1 MYIEPNT
8 QIHILQGVPLSKTYE
23 HTVRYKNA
31 TDQYNGFIAYKKHTL
46 NNYSYQRV
54 GLGTLR
60 VQLPYSEVYNC
71 NYMIFKNTSYENR
84 WFYAFITGVS
94 YLSNDVSEIYY
105 LIDVMQ
111 TFAYDYQFKKCFIER
126 AHESTDIIYDNT
138 QPEGLELG
146 SDYRINSYHGI
157 NTVTKDNTKKRFLIL
172 ATTNQSGVHPT
183 ASVVDNTVYALK
195 STVLTG
201 VDELKSTIQAY
212 IDNGYAS
219 NIISVYTVPDL
230 TVPTLSFTRKRTIDG
245 YEPKN
250 MKLYCY
256 PFTFIEMNNRT
267 GDALELKY
275 ENFFKITAKEH
286 ISSLSNEFKF
296 NVQSG
301 YSLIPESRLLPL
313 NYLEG
318 STDGIPRSSLTNGY
332 NIGYS
337 LYPQGA
343 ISDDSFKAWLAQ
355 NQNSYIAS
363 LNAIGQQYDTNMAIA
378 QNAYDMASRSASAS
392 LESNSNSINTALANA
407 QMANATASNVNRRS
421 ANAGSVAN
429 LAKMGTGLLAG
440 AIAQNPLAVLN
451 TGVNAITAQNNINV
465 NEQNTADTLATQLLT
480 ADNSAMTALANSNL
494 AYTTAMK
501 NAATSQAS
509 ATLSAVT
516 SANIAT
522 AQLVAKK
529 QDAEHQPSN
538 LRGQVMAY
546 GINTSFGLIGFS
558 IFEKCIR
565 SEYAQMIDDYFE
577 KYGYA
582 IRRLETPNVTAR
594 PHWTYIK
601 TCGCNI
607 VGNLSAQ
614 DIATIQGIYDN
625 GITTWKSLSEVY
637 NYDLD
642 NHAGIPT
649 ER

>member
-1 MYIEPNT
+1 MYVEPNT
-8 QIHILQGVPLSKTYE
+8 QIHILQCVPLSKSYE

-31 TDQYNGFIAYKKHTL
+31 TEQYNGFIAYLKHTL
-46 NNYSYQRV
+46 NNYSYQRA
-54 GLGTLR
+54 GLGTIR
-60 VQLPYSEVYNC
+60 VQLPYSQVYNC
-71 NYMIFKNTSYENR
+71 NYMMFKNTSYENR
-84 WFYAFITGVS
+84 WFYAFITGAS
-94 YLSNDVSEIYY
+94 YLSNDVTEVYY
-105 LIDVMQ
+105 MIDVMQ

-138 QPEGLELG
+138 QPEGLEIG

-157 NTVTKDNTKKRFLIL
+157 NTVTEDDTKKRFVIL
-172 ATTNQSGVHPT
+172 ATTGPSGSNPEPR
-183 ASVVDNTVYALK
+183 VVGNTVYVL
-195 STVLTG
+195 SRIECSGVTDVINTV
-201 VDELKSTIQAY
+201 KMY
-212 IDNGYAS
+212 IDNGYAA
-219 NIISVYTVPDL
+219 NIISVYTAPDL
-230 TVPTLSFTRKRTIDG
+230 KVPTLSFTRKRTLDG
-245 YEPKN
+245 YTPKN

-275 ENFFKITAKEH
+275 ENFFKTTAKEH

-296 NVQSG
+296 STISG
-301 YSLIPESRLLPL
+301 YSLIPESRLLPY

-318 STDGIPRSSLTNGY
+318 STGGIPAATLTKGY

-355 NQNSYIAS
+355 NQNSYVAS

-392 LESNSNSINTALANA
+392 LESNSNSINTSLANA
-407 QMANATASNVNRRS
+407 QMANATAVNVNRRS

-429 LAKMGTGLLAG
+429 IANMGTGLIAST
-440 AIAQNPLAVLN
+440 IAQNPLGVLGA
-451 TGVNAITAQNNINV
+451 GVSALTAQNNINV

-494 AYTTAMK
+494 AYSTAMK
-501 NAATSQAS
+501 NASTSQAS
-509 ATLSAVT
+509 ATLSAIT

-538 LRGQVMAY
+538 LRGQVMCY
-546 GINTSFGLIGFS
+546 GINTSLGLIGFS
-558 IFEKCIR
+558 VFEKCIR
-565 SEYAQMIDDYFE
+565 REYAQMIDDYFE

-582 IRRLETPNVTAR
+582 IRRLDTPNVTAR
-594 PHWTYIK
+594 PHWTYVK
-601 TCGCNI
+601 TTGCNI

-637 NYDLD
+637 NYNLD
-642 NHAGIPT
+642 NHTGIPT

>member
-1 MYIEPNT
+1 MYVEPNT

-23 HTVRYKNA
+23 HTVRYANA
-31 TDQYNGFIAYKKHTL
+31 TEQYNGFISYKKHTL

-71 NYMIFKNTSYENR
+71 NYMLFKNTSYENR

-105 LIDVMQ
+105 MIDVMQ

-146 SDYRINSYHGI
+146 SDYRINEEHEI
-157 NTVTKDNTKKRFLIL
+157 NTVSDDYTKKRFIIL
-172 ATTNQSGVHPT
+172 ATSDPNGQHPNAT
-183 ASVVDNTVYALK
+183 VNNNTVYALNRVVCDGMN
-195 STVLTG
+195 SVIT
-201 VDELKSTIQAY
+201 TIQTY
-212 IDNGYAS
+212 INNGYGA
-219 NIISVYTVPDL
+219 NIISVYTAPDA
-230 TVPTLSFTRKRTIDG
+230 TIPKISFTRKRTLDG
-245 YEPKN
+245 YTPKN
-250 MKLYCY
+250 MKLYTY
-256 PFTFIEMNNRT
+256 PFTFIEMNNRI
-267 GDALELKY
+267 GEVLELKY
-275 ENFFKITAKEH
+275 ENFFKATTKQHIT
-286 ISSLSNEFKF
+286 SLSSEFTF
-296 NVQSG
+296 EALSNF
-301 YSLIPESRLLPL
+301 SLIPESRLLPY
-313 NYLEG
+313 NYLQG
-318 STDGIPRSSLTNGY
+318 GNGGIPKTSTTNGY
-332 NIGYS
+332 NIGYA

-343 ISDDSFKAWLAQ
+343 IADDSFKAWMAQ

-363 LNAIGQQYDTNMAIA
+363 LNAIGQQYDTNLAIA
-378 QNAYDMASRSASAS
+378 QNTYDMASRSASAS
-392 LESNSNSINTALANA
+392 LESNSNTINTALANA

-421 ANAGSVAN
+421 ANAGSISN
-429 LAKMGTGLLAG
+429 IAKMSTGLLAG

-494 AYTTAMK
+494 AYSTAMK

-509 ATLSAVT
+509 AALSAAT

-529 QDAEHQPSN
+529 QDAEHQPNN
-538 LRGQVMAY
+538 LRGQVMSA
-546 GINTSFGLIGFS
+546 GFNSAINKIGFS

-565 SEYAQMIDDYFE
+565 SEYAKMIDDYFE

-594 PHWTYIK
+594 PHWTYVK
-601 TCGCNI
+601 TTGCNI

-642 NHAGIPT
+642 NHSGIPT

>member
-1 MYIEPNT
+1 MYVEPNT

-23 HTVRYKNA
+23 HTVRYANA
-31 TDQYNGFIAYKKHTL
+31 TEQYNGFIAYLKHTL

-71 NYMIFKNTSYENR
+71 NYMLFKNTSYENR

-105 LIDVMQ
+105 MIDVMQ

-126 AHESTDIIYDNT
+126 AHETTDIIYDNT

-157 NTVTKDNTKKRFLIL
+157 NTVTSDNTKKRFKIL
-172 ATTNQSGVHPT
+172 ATTNPSGVHPQ
-183 ASVVDNTVYALK
+183 ASFVNNTVYVLYA
-195 STVLTG
+195 TTLTG
-201 VDELKSTIQAY
+201 FDELKSTIQMY

-219 NIISVYTVPDL
+219 NIISVYTEPDL
-230 TVPTLSFTRKRTIDG
+230 TVPSISFTRKRTLDG
-245 YEPKN
+245 YTPKN

-267 GDALELKY
+267 GDSLELKY
-275 ENFFKITAKEH
+275 ENFFKTTAKEH

-296 NVQSG
+296 ESLSG
-301 YSLIPESRLLPL
+301 YSLIPESRLLPF

-318 STDGIPRSSLTNGY
+318 STDGFAKASLTNGY

-337 LYPQGA
+337 LYPQAA

-363 LNAIGQQYDTNMAIA
+363 LNAIGRQYDTNMAIA
-378 QNAYDMASRSASAS
+378 QNTFDMASRSASAS

-429 LAKMGTGLLAG
+429 IAKMGTGLLAG
-440 AIAQNPLAVLN
+440 ALAQNPLAVLN

-494 AYTTAMK
+494 AYSTAMK

-509 ATLSAVT
+509 AALSAAT

-538 LRGQVMAY
+538 LRGQVMCY
-546 GINTSFGLIGFS
+546 GLNTSLGLIGFS
-558 IFEKCIR
+558 VFEKCIR

>member
-1 MYIEPNT
+1 MYVEPNT
-8 QIHILQGVPLSKTYE
+8 QIHILQGVPLSKSYE

-31 TDQYNGFIAYKKHTL
+31 TEQYNGFIAYKKHTL
-46 NNYSYQRV
+46 NNYSYQRA
-54 GLGTLR
+54 GLGTIR
-60 VQLPYSEVYNC
+60 VQLPYAQVYNC
-71 NYMIFKNTSYENR
+71 NYMMFKNTSYENR
-84 WFYAFITGVS
+84 WFYAFITGAS
-94 YLSNDVSEIYY
+94 YLSNDVTEVYY
-105 LIDVMQ
+105 MIDVMQ

-138 QPEGLELG
+138 QPEGLEIG

-157 NTVTKDNTKKRFLIL
+157 NTVSKDDTNKRFVIL
-172 ATTNQSGVHPT
+172 ATTGPSGSNPEPR
-183 ASVVDNTVYALK
+183 VVGNTVY
-195 STVLTG
+195 VLSRIECTG
-201 VDELKSTIQAY
+201 VTDVMNTVKSY
-212 IDNGYAS
+212 IDNGIAA
-219 NIISVYTVPDL
+219 NIIGVYTAPDL
-230 TVPTLSFTRKRTIDG
+230 KVPTLSFTRKRTLDG
-245 YEPKN
+245 YTPKN

-275 ENFFKITAKEH
+275 ENFFKTTAKEH

-296 NVQSG
+296 STISG
-301 YSLIPESRLLPL
+301 YSLIPESRLLPY
-313 NYLEG
+313 NYSEG
-318 STDGIPRSSLTNGY
+318 STGGIPAATLTNGY

-355 NQNSYIAS
+355 NQNSYVAS

-392 LESNSNSINTALANA
+392 LESNSNSINTSLANA
-407 QMANATASNVNRRS
+407 QMANATAVNVNRRS

-429 LAKMGTGLLAG
+429 IANMGTGLIAG
-440 AIAQNPLAVLN
+440 AIAQNPLGVLGA
-451 TGVNAITAQNNINV
+451 GVSALTAQNSINV
-465 NEQNTADTLATQLLT
+465 NEQNTADTLATQMLT
-480 ADNSAMTALANSNL
+480 PDNSAMTALANSNL
-494 AYTTAMK
+494 AYSTAMK

-509 ATLSAVT
+509 AALSAAT

-538 LRGQVMAY
+538 LRGQVMCY
-546 GINTSFGLIGFS
+546 GLNTSLGLIGFS
-558 IFEKCIR
+558 VFEKCIR
-565 SEYAQMIDDYFE
+565 REYAQMIDDYFE

-594 PHWTYIK
+594 PHWTYVK
-601 TCGCNI
+601 TTGCNI

-625 GITTWKSLSEVY
+625 GITTWKSLSDVY
-637 NYDLD
+637 HYDLD